1 MTKNKKAVLVL
12 DHQNLLINSYV
23 KQADQY
29 LLRLKLF
36 LDGVRKQ
43 KVPIIFVT
51 VGFRLGFPEI
61 SDKNKIFRSVRDGGR
76 FLDTDDG
83 SQIPE
88 LIIER
93 DSDLVIKKHRVSAFE
108 GTELQVILRAQGVS
122 KIILFGVI
130 TSGVVLS
137 TVRQAADLD
146 YELTVLED
154 FCHDPSPDVQEVLL
168 RKILPMQSSVVTSD
182 ECLKLLDD

>member
-12 DHQNLLINSYV
+12 DHQNLLINNYV
-23 KQADQY
+23 KHGNEH

-51 VGFRLGFPEI
+51 VGFRSGFPEI
-61 SDKNKIFRSVRDGGR
+61 CDKNKIFRSVRDGGR

-83 SQIPE
+83 SKIPE
-88 LIIER
+88 SIINR

-122 KIILFGVI
+122 KIILFGII

-146 YELTVLED
+146 YE
-154 FCHDPSPDVQEVLL
+154 
-168 RKILPMQSSVVTSD
+168 
-182 ECLKLLDD
+182 

>member
-1 MTKNKKAVLVL
+1 MTENKQVVLVL

-23 KQADQY
+23 EHADEY
-29 LLRLKLF
+29 LSRLKLF

-43 KVPIIFVT
+43 KVPIIFVK
-51 VGFRLGFPEI
+51 VGFRPGFPEI
-61 SDKNKIFRSVRDGGR
+61 CDKNKIFRSVRDGGR
-76 FLDTDDG
+76 FLETDDD

-88 LIIER
+88 SIIKRDNDLI
-93 DSDLVIKKHRVSAFE
+93 LKKHRVSAFE

-122 KIILFGVI
+122 KIILFGII

-154 FCHDPSPDVQEVLL
+154 FCHDPSPDVQDVLL
-168 RKILPMQSSVVTSD
+168 RKILPMQSSVLTSD
-182 ECLKLLDD
+182 ECLKRLID